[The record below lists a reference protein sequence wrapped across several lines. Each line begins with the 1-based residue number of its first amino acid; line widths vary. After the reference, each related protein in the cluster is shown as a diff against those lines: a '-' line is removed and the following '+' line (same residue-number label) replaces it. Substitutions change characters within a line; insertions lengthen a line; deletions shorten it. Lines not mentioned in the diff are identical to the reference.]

1 LSDSISGSA
10 GFGKG
15 VIMEFVT
22 NTVLRSQLGGYLSR
36 VKFGGKRFL
45 IYRHGR
51 EIAGLVS
58 VRDLE
63 RIEEFDRKSVRQKE
77 LEYLMRADA
86 WERAKKG
93 EPGMV
98 IR

>member
-1 LSDSISGSA
+1 
-10 GFGKG
+10 
-15 VIMEFVT
+15 MEFVT
-22 NTVLRSQLGGYLSR
+22 NTALRQQLGHYLSQ
-36 VKFGGKRFL
+36 VSFGGKRFL

-58 VRDLE
+58 ARDLD

-77 LEYLMRADA
+77 LEYMMRAEA
-86 WERAKKG
+86 WERAKRG
-93 EPGMV
+93 EPGTV

>member
-1 LSDSISGSA
+1 
-10 GFGKG
+10 
-15 VIMEFVT
+15 MEFVT
-22 NTVLRSQLGGYLSR
+22 STDLRQDLSRYLSK
-36 VKFGGKRFL
+36 VHFGGKRFL
-45 IYRHGR
+45 IYKHGR

-58 VRDLE
+58 TRDLD
-63 RIEEFDRKSVRQKE
+63 RIIEFDRKSLRQKE
-77 LEYLMRADA
+77 LEYMMRADA

>member
-1 LSDSISGSA
+1 
-10 GFGKG
+10 
-15 VIMEFVT
+15 MEFVT
-22 NTVLRSQLGGYLSR
+22 NTALRKHLGRYLSR
-36 VKFGGKRFL
+36 VHFGGKRFL

-58 VRDLE
+58 PRDLD
-63 RIEEFDRKSVRQKE
+63 RIIEFERKSVRQKE

-93 EPGMV
+93 EPGTV

>member
-1 LSDSISGSA
+1 
-10 GFGKG
+10 
-15 VIMEFVT
+15 MEFVT
-22 NTVLRSQLGGYLSR
+22 NTELRKTLGQHLSQVR
-36 VKFGGKRFL
+36 FAGKRFL

-51 EIAGLVS
+51 EFAALVS
-58 VRDLE
+58 VRDLD
-63 RIEEFDRKSVRQKE
+63 RLEEFDRKSVRQKE
-77 LEYLMRADA
+77 LEYQIRADA

>member
-1 LSDSISGSA
+1 
-10 GFGKG
+10 
-15 VIMEFVT
+15 MEFVT
-22 NTVLRSQLGGYLSR
+22 NTELRKHLGHYMSR
-36 VKFGGKRFL
+36 VQMGGKRFL

-58 VRDLE
+58 VGDLD
-63 RIEEFDRKSVRQKE
+63 RIVEFDRKSVRQKE
-77 LEYLMRADA
+77 LEYQIRADA
-86 WERAKKG
+86 WERAKRG